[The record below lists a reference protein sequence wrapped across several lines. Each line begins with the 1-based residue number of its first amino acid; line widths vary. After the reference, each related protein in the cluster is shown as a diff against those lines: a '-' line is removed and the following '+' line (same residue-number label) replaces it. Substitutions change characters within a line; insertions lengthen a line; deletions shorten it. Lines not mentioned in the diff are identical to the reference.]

1 MDINPE
7 PAMNPT
13 HENIPPLAQKIEEAE
28 LKLEQLEAE
37 IEEIGYPAAA
47 GLKRRLDALR
57 IEEKALKRNF
67 EESIS
72 RGEPD
77 SVRMA
82 KIEAL
87 LRHIE
92 NEEWSVQEDAEFLHQ
107 AAPSSMAVI
116 AETGAHMVDLLAR
129 GVKKVLGDH
138 HPLGSSVFVNH
149 THDNLVQYHGLPPGE
164 GDVPAPK
171 REESPENE
179 RNR

>member
-1 MDINPE
+1 
-7 PAMNPT
+7 MNPAR
-13 HENIPPLAQKIEEAE
+13 EDLSPLAKKIEEAE

-37 IEEIGYPAAA
+37 VEEIGYPAAA

-67 EESIS
+67 EESIK

-77 SVRMA
+77 SVRLA
-82 KIEAL
+82 KVEAL
-87 LRHIE
+87 LQHIE

-129 GVKKVLGDH
+129 GVKKVIGDH
-138 HPLGSSVFVNH
+138 HPLGSSVFVNR
-149 THDNLVQYHGLPPGE
+149 THENLVKYHGLPPGE
-164 GDVPAPK
+164 DEVETSKEAGED
-171 REESPENE
+171 PE
-179 RNR
+179 RGR